1 MIFFYSFHKKEAQL
15 AQKNK
20 KYIECMCVAF
30 SALIRMFY
38 EPIPMNMNIK
48 MEIMY
53 KCTHVAIAFK
63 AQKMK
68 WKEIIETEN
77 IQRVCTKRHIDI
89 WRKEHDFLF

>member
-1 MIFFYSFHKKEAQL
+1 
-15 AQKNK
+15 
-20 KYIECMCVAF
+20 MCVAF

-63 AQKMK
+63 AQKNEMK
-68 WKEIIETEN
+68 RN
-77 IQRVCTKRHIDI
+77 N
-89 WRKEHDFLF
+89 